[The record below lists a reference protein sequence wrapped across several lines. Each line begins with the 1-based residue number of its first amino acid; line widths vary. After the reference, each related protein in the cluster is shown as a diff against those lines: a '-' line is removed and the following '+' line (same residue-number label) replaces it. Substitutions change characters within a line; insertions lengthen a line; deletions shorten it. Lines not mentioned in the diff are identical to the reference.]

1 MRGVPRPKRNVTQVS
16 VHVPEEW
23 EDEIEKLANAMSV
36 PGIAVTKA
44 DVMRRALRL
53 GLDALGKKHKP

>member
-1 MRGVPRPKRNVTQVS
+1 MRIVPRPKSNTLQLS

-23 EDEIEKLANAMSV
+23 ELEIQRIAQGMST
-36 PGIAVTKA
+36 PGITITKA

-53 GLDALGKKHKP
+53 GLDILSKKKS